1 MVTEIQ
7 GFRSK
12 IVMIEYSK
20 MADIF
25 EIFGELSYFGIFLVL
40 IGINASPILMPPSW
54 IVLTSFYLLD
64 PNLNIV
70 LLSLVGATGA
80 TIGRFFLKKISG
92 LFRKFVGEEQKSNLD
107 IIGDYLNRKKFGYLI
122 ASFLFGATPLP
133 SNILFITYGL
143 MRAKSVGI
151 YIGFWLGR
159 VLSYIIMIYFGNAV
173 LKPFI
178 EIFEDRLTG
187 ILLIDLAG
195 IIVIIF
201 FASINWSLLI
211 TKRKLKFVKPKL
223 WRF

>member
-1 MVTEIQ
+1 
-7 GFRSK
+7 
-12 IVMIEYSK
+12 

-40 IGINASPILMPPSW
+40 IGVNASPLLMPPSW

-64 PNLNIV
+64 PNLNII
-70 LLSLVGATGA
+70 LLSVVGATGA

-107 IIGDYLNRKKFGYLI
+107 IIGDYLSRKRFGYVI

-133 SNILFITYGL
+133 SNMLFITYGL
-143 MRAKSVGI
+143 MKAKNVGI
-151 YIGFWLGR
+151 YIGFWFGR
-159 VLSYIIMIYFGNAV
+159 VLSYIVMIYFGNAV
-173 LKPFI
+173 LKPFL
-178 EIFEDRLTG
+178 EIFEDRFLG
-187 ILLIDLAG
+187 ILLVDALG

-211 TKRKLKFVKPKL
+211 TQRKLKFSRPKL

>member
-1 MVTEIQ
+1 
-7 GFRSK
+7 
-12 IVMIEYSK
+12 

-40 IGINASPILMPPSW
+40 ILVNASPILMPPSW

-64 PNLNIV
+64 PNLNVIF
-70 LLSLVGATGA
+70 LAMIGATGA

-107 IIGDYLNRKKFGYLI
+107 IIGDYLNHKKYGYLI

-133 SNILFITYGL
+133 SNMLFITYGL
-143 MRAKSVGI
+143 MRAKSIGI
-151 YIGFWLGR
+151 YIGFWFGR
-159 VLSYIIMIYFGNAV
+159 TISYIIMIYFGNTV
-173 LKPFI
+173 LQPFL

-187 ILLIDLAG
+187 ILLIDGVGIG
-195 IIVIIF
+195 IIVL
-201 FASINWSLLI
+201 FASINWTVLI
-211 TKRKLKFVKPKL
+211 TQRKIKFVKPKI

>member
-1 MVTEIQ
+1 
-7 GFRSK
+7 
-12 IVMIEYSK
+12 

-40 IGINASPILMPPSW
+40 IGVNASPILMPPSW

-70 LLSLVGATGA
+70 LLSVVGATGA
-80 TIGRFFLKKISG
+80 TIGRYVLKKISG
-92 LFRKFVGEEQKSNLD
+92 LFRKFVAEEQKSNLD

-133 SNILFITYGL
+133 SNMLFITYGL
-143 MRAKSVGI
+143 MKAKSMGI
-151 YIGFWLGR
+151 YIGFWIGR

-173 LKPFI
+173 LKPFL
-178 EIFEDRLTG
+178 EIFEDRLIG
-187 ILLIDLAG
+187 ILLVDVAG
-195 IIVIIF
+195 IVMIIF

-211 TKRKLKFVKPKL
+211 TQRKLKFTKPKL

>member
-1 MVTEIQ
+1 MV
-7 GFRSK
+7 
-12 IVMIEYSK
+12 
-20 MADIF
+20 DIF

-40 IGINASPILMPPSW
+40 ILVNASPILMPPSW

-70 LLSLVGATGA
+70 FLAMVGATGA

-107 IIGDYLNRKKFGYLI
+107 IIGDYLNHKKYGYLL

-133 SNILFITYGL
+133 SNMLFITYGL

-151 YIGFWLGR
+151 YIGFWFGR
-159 VLSYIIMIYFGNAV
+159 TISYIIMIHFGNAV
-173 LKPFI
+173 LQPFL

-187 ILLIDLAG
+187 ILLIDGVG
-195 IIVIIF
+195 IGVIVL
-201 FASINWSLLI
+201 FASINWTVLI
-211 TKRKLKFVKPKL
+211 TQRKIKFVKPKI